1 MNIQACRGITI
12 GDGDSSAER
21 FCDENYAWDDPI
33 PSKSC
38 SMSPPPA
45 APSLVCPPLADSWVD
60 VAAGEHVVKQCGVGS
75 LSRKCSVVGTWEE
88 IDNDNCCMS
97 PPCRSIPS
105 LRR

>member
-1 MNIQACRGITI
+1 MT
-12 GDGDSSAER
+12 
-21 FCDENYAWDDPI
+21 
-33 PSKSC
+33 PSPARAAVC
-38 SMSPPPA
+38 LPPA
-45 APSLVCPPLADSWVD
+45 TPSLVCPPLADSWVD